1 MDHYRVLGLSMSASA
16 AAIRTAYRRLARA
29 LHPDRAGE
37 QSKEAFQKIALAY
50 EVLSDPAKRARYD
63 DRLALGVAGQRRPTK
78 PATAAKRDVL
88 PRISGALRTLIA
100 AGLVSRIKGDLYR
113 IHLTREEADS
123 GGFIVISTSPPNQ
136 LAHWFTVRPGTIT
149 GDTFIS
155 VVRTGEERSVLELK
169 ALVL

>member
-1 MDHYRVLGLSMSASA
+1 MDHYRLLGLSMSASA

-63 DRLALGVAGQRRPTK
+63 DRLARGVAGRTRPSK
-78 PATAAKRDVL
+78 SAAGGKRDVL

-100 AGLVSRIKGDLYR
+100 AGLVDRISGDLYR
-113 IHLTREEADS
+113 IHLTRDEANS
-123 GGFIVISTSPPNQ
+123 GGYIVISTSPPNQ
-136 LAHWFTVRPGTIT
+136 LAHWFTVQPGTIT
-149 GDTFIS
+149 GDRFMS
-155 VVRTGEERSVLELK
+155 VVRVGDSRSVLELK